1 MVSIK
6 DIIILFIQISPF
18 ILKRP
23 YKQKVNRTTEKSPKL
38 VGKTYQRRSY
48 QNKKVKIHLK

>member
-6 DIIILFIQISPF
+6 DIIILFIQISSF